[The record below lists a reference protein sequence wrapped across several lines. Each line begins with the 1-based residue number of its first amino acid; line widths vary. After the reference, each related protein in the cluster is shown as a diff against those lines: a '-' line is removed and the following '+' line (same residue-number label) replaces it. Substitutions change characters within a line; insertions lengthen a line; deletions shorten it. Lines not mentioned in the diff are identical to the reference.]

1 MSLEQNCANPAF
13 PLPIGSIMPYMG
25 LANSI
30 PLTFLPCNGQ
40 QLSRVDYPELFL
52 TLGTTFNGT
61 AVLPS
66 GQFLLPKINDDVTY
80 LVPNG
85 TLKTDPAR
93 ANGILAPVIHSSSPF
108 ASPAL
113 TAANIPTMTGSNFTQ
128 TYPNNQI
135 GLQGRTMNGLGDKS
149 VQFTTAKTGSSPAS
163 SPFII
168 PQTVTKRYD
177 GSGSMTTAD
186 YTYENP
192 TPTPVGNI
200 VLNDDHVVQY
210 GGMTCIYII
219 KAFSSYTPS
228 ASKNAS
234 INEGLLENAVYV
246 AGVAAQKAAEATSIA
261 LADAQ
266 NDQRAID
273 EATALDNNGQGGG
286 TEYPYATVPQLE
298 GYRMPPTS
306 PY

>member
-25 LANSI
+25 LANTI
-30 PLTFLPCNGQ
+30 PQTFLPCNGQ

-93 ANGILAPVIHSSSPF
+93 ANGILAPVIHSSSS
-108 ASPAL
+108 ATPAL

-128 TYPNNQI
+128 TYPNNQS
-135 GLQGRTMNGLGDKS
+135 GLQGRTMNGLGDTS
-149 VQFTTAKTGSSPAS
+149 YQFYQAKTGSSPSS
-163 SPFII
+163 SPLIVR
-168 PQTVTKRYD
+168 TSSTKQYD

-219 KAFSSYTPS
+219 KAFTSYTPS

-234 INEGLLENAVYV
+234 INEGLLANAEYV
-246 AGVAAQKAAEATSIA
+246 AGVAAQKAAEETSIA

-266 NDQRAID
+266 NVQRAAD

-298 GYRMPPTS
+298 GYRMPPTNT
-306 PY
+306 Y